1 MAKKLHI
8 RPEQGKWN
16 KNRFSRF
23 SSKISVHTKREEEFC
38 DRLSSRATFNGFTAL
53 HYAVLNDNLTIVNV
67 LIEHGADP
75 LIENEQGH
83 LPSAYALQQRKEFL
97 SGLEKNVCVL
107 FFSNFLSKYRF
118 SGKKITRRTN

>member
-1 MAKKLHI
+1 MKAI
-8 RPEQGKWN
+8 
-16 KNRFSRF
+16 FI
-23 SSKISVHTKREEEFC
+23 SSTNILVHRKREGEFC

-53 HYAVLNDNLTIVNV
+53 HYAVLNDNLSIVNV

-97 SGLEKNVCVL
+97 FELEKNVCIVE
-107 FFSNFLSKYRF
+107 FSIKIFRKNRF
-118 SGKKITRRTN
+118 